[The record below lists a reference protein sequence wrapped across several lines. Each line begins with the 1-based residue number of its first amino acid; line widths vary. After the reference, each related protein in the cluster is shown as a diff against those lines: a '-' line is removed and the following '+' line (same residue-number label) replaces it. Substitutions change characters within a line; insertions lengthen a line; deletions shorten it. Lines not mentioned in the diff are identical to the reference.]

1 MTSLF
6 CISGYNGTAFL
17 PSLSHPDSS
26 LTLANSSSTYF
37 TLKTMTW
44 VTVLLP
50 VVIFYIAVV
59 WKKLTSPA
67 ITDKEVSSGES
78 Y

>member
-1 MTSLF
+1 
-6 CISGYNGTAFL
+6 
-17 PSLSHPDSS
+17 
-26 LTLANSSSTYF
+26 
-37 TLKTMTW
+37 MTW